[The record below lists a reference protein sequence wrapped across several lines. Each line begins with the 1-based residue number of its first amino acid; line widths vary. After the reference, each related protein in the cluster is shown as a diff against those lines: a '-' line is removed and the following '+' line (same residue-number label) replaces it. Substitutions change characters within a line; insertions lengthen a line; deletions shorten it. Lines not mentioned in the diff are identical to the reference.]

1 MGVAAGQVKQPAAT
15 DAGGVVVH
23 VHPRR
28 AAAAVLAA
36 GAVLLTGCSSASQP
50 EVEQVASTFEE
61 PAGDPGERCDLL
73 APATLVAFEQ
83 DESAPC
89 TDAIQDLPLGGGGVE
104 SVQIWGGDAQ
114 VKFSGDTVFLTETRA
129 GWRITSA
136 ACAPRAEAPYDC
148 EVDGP

>member
-1 MGVAAGQVKQPAAT
+1 M
-15 DAGGVVVH
+15 VH
-23 VHPRR
+23 VRPWP
-28 AAAAVLAA
+28 AAAVLAA

-50 EVEQVASTFEE
+50 EVEQVASAFED
-61 PAGDPGERCDLL
+61 PSGDPGERCDLL
-73 APATLVAFEQ
+73 APATWAAFEQ

-89 TDAIQDLPLGGGGVE
+89 TEAVQDLPLGGGGVE

-114 VKFSGDTVFLTETRA
+114 VTFSGDTVFLTETSA
-129 GWRITSA
+129 GWRITAA